1 MPGGVTHATDPPA
14 LARPGTQAATEATAV
29 GESAAEKVQLMREC
43 GVKIVKLPSDFG
55 TTVPKVLR
63 R

>member
-1 MPGGVTHATDPPA
+1 MGHAGAIVST
-14 LARPGTQAATEATAV
+14 V

-43 GVKIVKLPSDFG
+43 GVTIVKLPSDFG